1 MTSLSQEATL
11 GEQAF
16 GEILQKEKESQD
28 ARLVAITKRVGE
40 RLAVNTTMPDL
51 DWEFKLFESDQMNAF
66 ALPGG
71 KTAAYTGLLKVCEN
85 EAALAAVMGHEI
97 AHVTARHGAQRMTQ
111 QQAISIG
118 MQVATGLAGPGREMI
133 LGALGVGVQYG
144 IQLPFSRDNEAEA
157 DQIGLIYM
165 ARAGYDPNEAVR
177 FWTRFSQMKQGAQPP
192 ELLSTHPADATRIAN
207 LKRYLP
213 RALAEY
219 KNAKN
224 QYGLGESF
232 LQK

>member
-71 KTAAYTGLLKVCEN
+71 KTAAYTGLLKVC
-85 EAALAAVMGHEI
+85 
-97 AHVTARHGAQRMTQ
+97 
-111 QQAISIG
+111 
-118 MQVATGLAGPGREMI
+118 
-133 LGALGVGVQYG
+133 
-144 IQLPFSRDNEAEA
+144 
-157 DQIGLIYM
+157 
-165 ARAGYDPNEAVR
+165 
-177 FWTRFSQMKQGAQPP
+177 
-192 ELLSTHPADATRIAN
+192 
-207 LKRYLP
+207 
-213 RALAEY
+213 
-219 KNAKN
+219 
-224 QYGLGESF
+224 
-232 LQK
+232 